1 MEEIGKLLMLLS
13 ALAFLV
19 EAVVEVV
26 VSPLLKRVIPDDKID
41 MRVAIIRLVISVT
54 GAVITL
60 AYKLDLLAKVME
72 IFGAEPPSAVA
83 AQVIGRIL
91 TGLLIGRGAQW
102 FHDIGGT
109 WLGLDGKLLKRIT
122 LPFPALEK
130 GQEQAPTGGQSESLA
145 PLPSPPQ
152 EVALS
157 NKAQLAELVQQS
169 VAYVDQLGPRDKL
182 TVDKVDI
189 AGAFVVTE
197 VTKRG
202 LGVTTDQIASAVRA
216 VFDQDS

>member
-1 MEEIGKLLMLLS
+1 
-13 ALAFLV
+13 
-19 EAVVEVV
+19 
-26 VSPLLKRVIPDDKID
+26 
-41 MRVAIIRLVISVT
+41 
-54 GAVITL
+54 
-60 AYKLDLLAKVME
+60 
-72 IFGAEPPSAVA
+72 
-83 AQVIGRIL
+83 
-91 TGLLIGRGAQW
+91 
-102 FHDIGGT
+102 
-109 WLGLDGKLLKRIT
+109 
-122 LPFPALEK
+122 
-130 GQEQAPTGGQSESLA
+130 
-145 PLPSPPQ
+145 
-152 EVALS
+152 VALS